1 MQKSSRD
8 KVVAGLDIGSSKVV
22 FLIGLPNAN
31 NGIDVVGFGSV
42 PSPGLRHGVLIN
54 IEQTIEAIKKA
65 KEEAELMAGHKAE
78 EVWLG
83 IGGTHLKSF
92 DSKGMVAIK
101 NKETQNDDIMRVIEA
116 AKAVAV
122 PADREVLHVL
132 PREFKVDDQ
141 EGISDPIGMSGVR
154 LEALIHIVTAA
165 NSAIQNIVKCTQKAG
180 LKVKGLVLQS
190 LGSSVAV
197 LSNDEKKLGVAYV
210 DIGAGTSDLIIYN
223 NGSVAYTA
231 VLPVGG
237 SYFTH
242 DIAVGLRTPQD
253 CAEEIKKKH
262 GSALLNLI
270 NEEETIEVKSVG
282 GRESR
287 TVLRKNLCEV
297 IEPRA
302 EEILNLIKAE
312 IAKSGLQSQLGSG
325 MVLSGG
331 GSLLDGLVEM
341 GEFIFDI
348 PVRRGL
354 PTQVGGLTDVVRS
367 PLYSAPVGLLKYGLS
382 ELHLDKEIPNDGK
395 KFPEIVVDWAKKLRD
410 VIAQG
415 L

>member
-31 NGIDVVGFGSV
+31 DGIDVVGFGSV

-54 IEQTIEAIKKA
+54 IEQTIEAIRRA
-65 KEEAELMAGHKAE
+65 KEEAELMAGHKAD

-83 IGGTHLKSF
+83 IGGTHIKSF

-101 NKETQNDDIMRVIEA
+101 NKETQNDDITRVIEA

-154 LEALIHIVTAA
+154 LEALIHIVTGA
-165 NSAIQNIVKCTQKAG
+165 NSAIQNIVKCTQKAN

-190 LGSSVAV
+190 LASSLAV
-197 LSNDEKKLGVAYV
+197 LSEDEKKLGVAYV
-210 DIGAGTSDLIIYN
+210 DVGAGTTDLIIYN

-237 SYFTH
+237 GYFTH

-312 IAKSGLQSQLGSG
+312 IAKSNLQSQLGSG

-382 ELHLDKEIPNDGK
+382 ELHLDKEITNDGK